1 MITQDP
7 GREGYGISKR
17 GARSKSG
24 ECYGHW
30 TESKWFRMDY
40 KAREKSLRCI
50 HLAADKQ
57 TQKSINDRHFGRN
70 ILWRD

>member
-7 GREGYGISKR
+7 GRKGCWINKR

-30 TESKWFRMDY
+30 TESKQFRTGY

-50 HLAADKQ
+50 H
-57 TQKSINDRHFGRN
+57 
-70 ILWRD
+70 